1 MPRRSSR
8 LAKKACHRTPAV
20 AQAQNVL
27 MRKLGFAQAP
37 HLETDDFEK
46 YLRLSNEGLT
56 EE

>member
-1 MPRRSSR
+1 
-8 LAKKACHRTPAV
+8 
-20 AQAQNVL
+20 